1 MNIPVLFKQSIIALK
16 SNKLRSFFSILGI
29 VIGVMAIVIILSLG
43 QGLKGLV
50 TGEIEAFGPNI
61 LGIAVKI
68 PGSNPI
74 GSAISMAQ
82 GIKITT
88 LKTDDIKALKNK
100 NNFPYIVAVSGQAIG
115 QEWATYQDKEK
126 RALLYGC
133 TEDYPL
139 VVKTTKIGQ
148 GRFFSNRENEGVA
161 RVAVLGS
168 GIAEDFFGAD
178 NPLDKQIKIKG
189 QNFKVIGVLKNQGG
203 ISFGVDMNDM
213 VYLPLETTLKEILG
227 IDYLSEIHLTLEN
240 SDYFNR
246 ANEEISRLMRRRHN
260 IQDPEKDDFQITT
273 MAEILGRINQISV
286 ILNLL
291 LGFLAVISLIVGG
304 IGIMNIML
312 ASVSERTHEIGL
324 RKALGANSQHILYQ
338 FLIEGLIITI
348 LGGLIGIF
356 FGVLISSAA
365 SLVIRSQGLNWPMA
379 ISWLAIFIGFSI
391 STAIGLIFSLYPAR
405 QASLKSP
412 MEALRYE

>member
-1 MNIPVLFKQSIIALK
+1 
-16 SNKLRSFFSILGI
+16 
-29 VIGVMAIVIILSLG
+29 
-43 QGLKGLV
+43 
-50 TGEIEAFGPNI
+50 

>member
-115 QEWATYQDKEK
+115 QEWATYKDKEK

-291 LGFLAVISLIVGG
+291 LG
-304 IGIMNIML
+304 
-312 ASVSERTHEIGL
+312 
-324 RKALGANSQHILYQ
+324 
-338 FLIEGLIITI
+338 
-348 LGGLIGIF
+348 
-356 FGVLISSAA
+356 
-365 SLVIRSQGLNWPMA
+365 
-379 ISWLAIFIGFSI
+379 
-391 STAIGLIFSLYPAR
+391 
-405 QASLKSP
+405 
-412 MEALRYE
+412 

>member
-1 MNIPVLFKQSIIALK
+1 
-16 SNKLRSFFSILGI
+16 
-29 VIGVMAIVIILSLG
+29 
-43 QGLKGLV
+43 
-50 TGEIEAFGPNI
+50 
-61 LGIAVKI
+61 
-68 PGSNPI
+68 
-74 GSAISMAQ
+74 
-82 GIKITT
+82 
-88 LKTDDIKALKNK
+88 
-100 NNFPYIVAVSGQAIG
+100 
-115 QEWATYQDKEK
+115 
-126 RALLYGC
+126 
-133 TEDYPL
+133 
-139 VVKTTKIGQ
+139 
-148 GRFFSNRENEGVA
+148 
-161 RVAVLGS
+161 
-168 GIAEDFFGAD
+168 
-178 NPLDKQIKIKG
+178 
-189 QNFKVIGVLKNQGG
+189 
-203 ISFGVDMNDM
+203 
-213 VYLPLETTLKEILG
+213 
-227 IDYLSEIHLTLEN
+227 
-240 SDYFNR
+240 
-246 ANEEISRLMRRRHN
+246 MRRRHN

-312 ASVSERTHEIGL
+312 ASVSERTHEICL